1 MSTPVPT
8 LSVVL
13 PTFNERGNIALLID
27 RVTEGLA
34 GVPHE
39 ILVMDDRSPDGTAAA
54 AEATRQ
60 THPQVRVVKRPPPA
74 GLTVSIAEGVE
85 RARGRYV
92 AWMDCDLSHP
102 PELLP
107 ELLAV
112 LERGDGE
119 IACASRYVA
128 GGADRRDSRA
138 ARLASLVITRLAQ
151 VMIDRR
157 ILDYTTGYVM
167 APRTLVREM
176 GLRGFYGEYCIDLLG
191 RAVLTG
197 HRVVEVP
204 YQSVP
209 RHAGE
214 SKTATNVLGFVRRGW
229 RYLVTI
235 APLSWQRLTRA
246 LRGSRH
252 AR

>member
-1 MSTPVPT
+1 MSAPAPIV
-8 LSVVL
+8 SVVL

-27 RVTEGLA
+27 RVAEGLA

-60 THPQVRVVKRPPPA
+60 NHPQVLVVERPPPA

-107 ELLAV
+107 TLLAI

-128 GGADRRDSRA
+128 GGADRRDSPA
-138 ARLASLVITRLAQ
+138 ARLASVVITRLAQ
-151 VMIDRR
+151 VMISRR

-167 APRTLVREM
+167 APRSLVQEM

-191 RAVLTG
+191 RAVLAG
-197 HRVVEVP
+197 RRVVEVP
-204 YQSVP
+204 YENVP

-214 SKTATNVLGFVRRGW
+214 SKTATNLLGFVWRGW

-235 APLSWQRLTRA
+235 VPLSWQRLTRTPRA
-246 LRGSRH
+246 SRD